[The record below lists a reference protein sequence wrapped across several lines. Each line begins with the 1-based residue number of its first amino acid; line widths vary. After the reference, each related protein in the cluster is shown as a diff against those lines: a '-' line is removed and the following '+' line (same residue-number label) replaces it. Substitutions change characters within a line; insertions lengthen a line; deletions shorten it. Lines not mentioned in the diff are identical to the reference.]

1 MPQTRNNPVLDASA
15 LLAYLNDESGAE
27 NVEKTMAVGA
37 VMSAV
42 NWAEVLSKV
51 AEAGVAPE
59 RLAFELE
66 KQGILG
72 NTLELLPLTVE
83 DSLEIARLRVSTKPL
98 GLSLGDRACLALAK
112 RLTVPVVTADRVWA
126 EVPEVHVI
134 LIR

>member
-1 MPQTRNNPVLDASA
+1 
-15 LLAYLNDESGAE
+15 
-27 NVEKTMAVGA
+27 
-37 VMSAV
+37 MSAV